1 MTEPRF
7 RIITEAGPKK
17 HFEILKTLQNIEP
30 IEEGSIVPAN
40 VDDLDRVVEE
50 PLLEACK
57 IFFIKGVKTWMS
69 SANKNDIKNGEAHI
83 IIKYESLSE
92 ENKRVADRYA
102 VPYPYRDISYVK
114 FTMYVTESTTIKSIS
129 KHMVKIASDFKSQ

>member
-1 MTEPRF
+1 
-7 RIITEAGPKK
+7 
-17 HFEILKTLQNIEP
+17 
-30 IEEGSIVPAN
+30 
-40 VDDLDRVVEE
+40 
-50 PLLEACK
+50 
-57 IFFIKGVKTWMS
+57 MS